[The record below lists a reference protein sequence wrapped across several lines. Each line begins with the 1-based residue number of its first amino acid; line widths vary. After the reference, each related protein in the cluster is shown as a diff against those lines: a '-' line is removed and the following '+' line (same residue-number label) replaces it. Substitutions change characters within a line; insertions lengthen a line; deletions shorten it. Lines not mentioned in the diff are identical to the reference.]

1 MSDVNVI
8 TPPDKLFDHA
18 TKIFLIHPGVE
29 TRKNISSILEGVHKP
44 INIYLYEEPTGMHME
59 WVLDVCN
66 DCTYC
71 ILDLDNS
78 GEMIRK
84 FASIL
89 IAKPNTFYLTNDE
102 VTPYNLISANRIFDL
117 HWLDRL
123 LKED

>member
-1 MSDVNVI
+1 
-8 TPPDKLFDHA
+8 
-18 TKIFLIHPGVE
+18 
-29 TRKNISSILEGVHKP
+29 
-44 INIYLYEEPTGMHME
+44 
-59 WVLDVCN
+59 
-66 DCTYC
+66 
-71 ILDLDNS
+71 
-78 GEMIRK
+78 MIRK